1 MAGYDRL
8 YCVGEPGGFM
18 GADGINPIYFQILVG
33 NSDRMWLEPRY
44 FVPFRPIGGIN
55 VVIPES
61 PDSQDALID
70 ACVAFA
76 PRLFRNAP
84 SMKDARRLLA
94 RFTRLDFD
102 MGRDK
107 IPDIWEKLREEARP
121 DFEKLHI
128 YRGLLEKVDLLMH
141 PSVYD
146 RHGKSG

>member
-8 YCVGEPGGFM
+8 YCVGKPGGYA

-33 NSDRMWLEPRY
+33 NGSRMWLESHYVAPLA
-44 FVPFRPIGGIN
+44 PIGNIN
-55 VVIPES
+55 VIIPES
-61 PDSQDALID
+61 PDSPDALID

-84 SMKDARRLLA
+84 SMKETRQLLTG
-94 RFTRLDFD
+94 FTKLDFD
-102 MGRDK
+102 LGRDK
-107 IPDIWEKLREEARP
+107 IPDIWERLREEARP

-128 YRGLLEKVDLLMH
+128 YRGLLEKVDLIMH

-146 RHGKSG
+146 RHDTSR